1 MDIETYALL
10 MRHIKQAET
19 GVSSASID
27 ENGHLIITTYGGD
40 AMDAGKVVEDID
52 DELSETSENAV
63 QNKVVTAQFKSKGQD
78 ISALRSDTDALR
90 QDTDALKEDTQAL
103 KYTVIT
109 EQEIDNLFN

>member
-10 MRHIKQAET
+10 MRRIKEAGT
-19 GVSSASID
+19 GIQSAGID
-27 ENGHLIITTYGGD
+27 EEGHLIIKTSGGD
-40 AMDAGKVVEDID
+40 ELDAGKVVEDVD
-52 DELSETSENAV
+52 DELSDTSENAV